1 MRSEFIRVS
10 SEKGR
15 KRRRVGGRVGAR
27 LRLCLFSLLT
37 LMNSL
42 LIPPAAA
49 EPGDVRTFRSP
60 QAATAHLR
68 IHGSTDI
75 ENFAAVIADY
85 QRLHPGT
92 QVEYSD
98 LVAQD
103 IYARHLRAGARASA
117 DLLISSG
124 MDLQTKLAN
133 DGHALAHR
141 SPATLALPA
150 WAQWRHEAFGISYEP
165 IVIVYNK
172 RLLPA
177 AQVPRTRRQLLTLLR
192 DPAARLAGRVGT
204 YDVARSSVGYL
215 LATQDHQLGSMA
227 GALQA
232 ALGDNRVVLEE
243 RTGPLLDRVAKGE
256 LALAYNVLGS
266 YAQARIDAGA
276 PLGIVLPEDYT
287 LVLLRTALIPR
298 TAANAGEAGRFLDYL
313 LSPRGQAMLA
323 RHVGLQPV
331 LGLPGSAG
339 GAASMP
345 RTRDGARVRALRPIP
360 LGPGLLVYLDALKR
374 RQFLEAWRSTVQPRP
389 KLGPAAP

>member
-1 MRSEFIRVS
+1 MSCVQ
-10 SEKGR
+10 
-15 KRRRVGGRVGAR
+15 
-27 LRLCLFSLLT
+27 
-37 LMNSL
+37 
-42 LIPPAAA
+42 A
-49 EPGDVRTFRSP
+49 EPGDVRTFPSP
-60 QAATAHLR
+60 RATTTTQLR

-85 QRLHPGT
+85 QRLNPGT
-92 QVEYSD
+92 EVEYSD

-103 IYARHLRAGARASA
+103 IYARHLRGGARGA

-141 SPATLALPA
+141 SPATTGLPA
-150 WAQWRHEAFGISYEP
+150 WSQWRHEAFGISYEP

-177 AQVPRTRRQLLTLLR
+177 ARVPHTRRQLLALLR
-192 DPAARLAGRVGT
+192 DPAAGLAGRVGT

-243 RTGPLLDRVAKGE
+243 RTGPLLDRVARGE

-298 TAANAGEAGRFLDYL
+298 TAANPGEAGRFLDYL

-331 LGLPGSAG
+331 LGGPGA
-339 GAASMP
+339 P
-345 RTRDGARVRALRPIP
+345 RGPLAREGARVRALRPIP
-360 LGPGLLVYLDALKR
+360 LGPGLLVYLDGLKR
-374 RQFLEAWRSTVQPRP
+374 RQFLEAWRSTVQPRRKDP
-389 KLGPAAP
+389 GAAP

>member
-1 MRSEFIRVS
+1 MKNECGKVRN
-10 SEKGR
+10 EK
-15 KRRRVGGRVGAR
+15 KRHALRYNAAR
-27 LRLCLFSLLT
+27 CFCLYWFLILL
-37 LMNSL
+37 NSFL
-42 LIPPAAA
+42 APAHAA
-49 EPGDVRTFRSP
+49 PGDVRLFKAP
-60 QAATAHLR
+60 QARSAQLR

-92 QVEYSD
+92 EVEYSD

-103 IYARHLRAGARASA
+103 IYTRHLAAGRGRVA

-141 SPATLALPA
+141 SPATVGLPA
-150 WAQWRHEAFGISYEP
+150 WSHWRHEAFGISYEP

-177 AQVPRTRRQLLTLLR
+177 ARVPHTRRQLLALLR
-192 DPAARLAGRVGT
+192 DPAAPLAGRVGT

-232 ALGDNRVVLEE
+232 ALGDNRVRLEE
-243 RTGPLLDRVAKGE
+243 RTGALLDRVARGE

-298 TAANAGEAGRFLDYL
+298 TAPNAAEAGRFLDYL

-323 RHVGLQPV
+323 QQVGLQPIR
-331 LGLPGSAG
+331 AAD
-339 GAASMP
+339 GAPLSPHA
-345 RTRDGARVRALRPIP
+345 RDGARVRALRPIP

-374 RQFLEAWRSTVQPRP
+374 RQFLEAWRSTVQPGR
-389 KLGPAAP
+389 KGPADAP

>member
-1 MRSEFIRVS
+1 MRREPRAA
-10 SEKGR
+10 
-15 KRRRVGGRVGAR
+15 RRERPQARGGAGAWR
-27 LRLCLFSLLT
+27 CRCIGALLAA
-37 LMNSL
+37 LAGL
-42 LIPPAAA
+42 VALPAAA
-49 EPGDVRTFRSP
+49 EPGDVKAFPSP
-60 QAATAHLR
+60 QTTTARLR

-85 QRLHPGT
+85 QKLSPGT

-103 IYARHLRAGARASA
+103 IYTRYLRSAPRDRA

-124 MDLQTKLAN
+124 MDLQTKLVN
-133 DGHALAHR
+133 DGHALVHR
-141 SPATLALPA
+141 SPATAGLPA
-150 WAQWRHEAFGISYEP
+150 WSQWRHEAFGISYEP

-172 RLLPA
+172 RLLGP
-177 AQVPRTRRQLLTLLR
+177 AQVPRTRRQLLALLR
-192 DPAARLAGRVGT
+192 DPKAKLAGRVGT
-204 YDVARSSVGYL
+204 YDAGRSSVGYL

-232 ALGDNRVVLEE
+232 ALGDNAVVLEE
-243 RTGPLLDRVAKGE
+243 RTGPLLDRVARGQ

-298 TAANAGEAGRFLDYL
+298 EAANAVEAGRFLDYL
-313 LSPRGQAMLA
+313 ISPRGQAVLA
-323 RHVGLQPV
+323 RQVGLQPIR
-331 LGLPGSAG
+331 SAS
-339 GAASMP
+339 GAPLAP
-345 RTRDGARVRALRPIP
+345 QAGDGARVRALRPIP

-374 RQFLEAWRSTVQPRP
+374 RQFLDAWRSTVQPRGARP
-389 KLGPAAP
+389 GTPPP

>member
-1 MRSEFIRVS
+1 MRTE
-10 SEKGR
+10 
-15 KRRRVGGRVGAR
+15 RRVPKNRSAKIAVT
-27 LRLCLFSLLT
+27 LRIRSWLMPLL
-37 LMNSL
+37 L
-42 LIPPAAA
+42 LLSAAAHA
-49 EPGDVRTFRSP
+49 EPGDIRTFKSP
-60 QAATAHLR
+60 QPTTAHLR

-85 QRLHPGT
+85 QRLNPGT
-92 QVEYSD
+92 EVEYSD

-103 IYARHLRAGARASA
+103 IYTRHLKAAPGASA

-141 SPATLALPA
+141 SPATAGLPA
-150 WAQWRHEAFGISYEP
+150 WSQWRHEAFGISYEP
-165 IVIVYNK
+165 VVIVYNK

-177 AQVPRTRRQLLTLLR
+177 AKVPRTRRQLLALLR
-192 DPAARLAGRVGT
+192 DPTEKLAGRVGT

-298 TAANAGEAGRFLDYL
+298 AASHPTEAGRFLDYL
-313 LSPRGQAMLA
+313 LSQRGQTMLA

-331 LGLPGSAG
+331 LRAPGAPLG
-339 GAASMP
+339 PQA
-345 RTRDGARVRALRPIP
+345 RDGARVRALRPIP

-374 RQFLEAWRSTVQPRP
+374 RQFLEAWRSTVQPQR
-389 KLGPAAP
+389 KDGPTSP

>member
-1 MRSEFIRVS
+1 MKHRNATHRHETVATPAA
-10 SEKGR
+10 
-15 KRRRVGGRVGAR
+15 RRHRGVFRAALV
-27 LRLCLFSLLT
+27 LRHALAALCLCVLAQ
-37 LMNSL
+37 
-42 LIPPAAA
+42 AAHA
-49 EPGDVRTFRSP
+49 EPGDIRTYPAP
-60 QAATAHLR
+60 QARTAQLR

-75 ENFAAVIADY
+75 ENFAEVIRDY

-92 QVEYSD
+92 EVVYAD

-103 IYARHLRAGARASA
+103 IYQRYLAHPGEP

-124 MDLQTKLAN
+124 MDLQTKLVN

-141 SPATLALPA
+141 SAETEAVPA
-150 WAQWRHEAFGISYEP
+150 WSQWRHEAFGISYEP
-165 IVIVYNK
+165 VVIVYNK

-177 AQVPRTRRQLLTLLR
+177 ARVPRTRRQLLGLLR
-192 DPAARLAGRVGT
+192 EPDARLSGKVGT
-204 YDVARSSVGYL
+204 YDVSRSSVGYL

-232 ALGDNRVVLEE
+232 ALGDNRARLEE

-266 YAQARIDAGA
+266 YAQARVDAGA

-298 TAANAGEAGRFLDYL
+298 TAAHPDEAKRFLDYL
-313 LSPRGQAMLA
+313 LSPRGQQTLS
-323 RHVGLQPV
+323 RRVGLQPIR
-331 LGLPGSAG
+331 GPD
-339 GAASMP
+339 GAPLSPHARDGV
-345 RTRDGARVRALRPIP
+345 RTRSLRPIT

-374 RQFLEAWRSTVQPRP
+374 RQFVEAWRSTLVQ
-389 KLGPAAP
+389 AEEAVAP

>member
-1 MRSEFIRVS
+1 MRH
-10 SEKGR
+10 EKPMKKNEGR
-15 KRRRVGGRVGAR
+15 ARRPAFRSFLAAVLA
-27 LRLCLFSLLT
+27 FAAFA
-37 LMNSL
+37 
-42 LIPPAAA
+42 AAA
-49 EPGDVRTFRSP
+49 EPGDVRTFKSP
-60 QAATAHLR
+60 QTTTAHLR

-85 QRLHPGT
+85 QKLSPGT
-92 QVEYSD
+92 EVEYSD

-103 IYARHLRAGARASA
+103 IYSRFLRTAPRQRP

-141 SPATLALPA
+141 SPATAGLPA
-150 WAQWRHEAFGISYEP
+150 WSQWRHEAFGISYEP

-172 RLLPA
+172 RLLAP
-177 AQVPRTRRQLLTLLR
+177 AQVPRTRRQLLALLR
-192 DPAARLAGRVGT
+192 DPAAKLAGRVGT
-204 YDVARSSVGYL
+204 YDVGRSSVGYL

-243 RTGPLLDRVAKGE
+243 RTGPLLDRVARGQ

-298 TAANAGEAGRFLDYL
+298 EAANAVEAGRFLDYL
-313 LSPRGQAMLA
+313 LWPRGQAVLA
-323 RHVGLQPV
+323 RQVGLQPIRSPSGAP
-331 LGLPGSAG
+331 LAPQAG
-339 GAASMP
+339 
-345 RTRDGARVRALRPIP
+345 DGARVRALRPIP

-374 RQFLEAWRSTVQPRP
+374 RQFLDAWRSTVQPQTA
-389 KLGPAAP
+389 KPAAAAGP

>member
-1 MRSEFIRVS
+1 MRARNEFGGVRNEKKPGRWRS
-10 SEKGR
+10 SAVR
-15 KRRRVGGRVGAR
+15 
-27 LRLCLFSLLT
+27 RLCLYSFLT
-37 LMNSL
+37 LLHSFL
-42 LIPPAAA
+42 AASA
-49 EPGDVRTFRSP
+49 APGDIRTFKSP
-60 QAATAHLR
+60 QPTAAHLR

-75 ENFAAVIADY
+75 ENFAAVISDY
-85 QRLHPGT
+85 QRLNPGT
-92 QVEYSD
+92 EVEYTD

-103 IYARHLRAGARASA
+103 VYARHLQGGPRASA

-141 SPATLALPA
+141 SPATAALPA
-150 WAQWRHEAFGISYEP
+150 WSQWRHEAFGISYEP
-165 IVIVYNK
+165 VVIVYNK

-177 AQVPRTRRQLLTLLR
+177 AQVPHTRRQLLALLR
-192 DPAARLAGRVGT
+192 DPAAKLSGRVGT

-266 YAQARIDAGA
+266 YAQARVDAGA

-298 TAANAGEAGRFLDYL
+298 TAANAAEAGRFLDYL
-313 LSPRGQAMLA
+313 LSPRGQSMLA

-331 LGLPGSAG
+331 LRANAAG
-339 GAASMP
+339 DGAPLGPQA
-345 RTRDGARVRALRPIP
+345 RDGARVRALRPIP

-374 RQFLEAWRSTVQPRP
+374 RQFLDAWRSTVQPQR
-389 KLGPAAP
+389 KAGAAAP